1 MFPEFNNNFFFC
13 CLRGEGI
20 IRVVIDKDN
29 PDKII
34 SYEKMKEIDYGRIRD
49 IEEAPDGSIYFC
61 TSNRDGRGSVR
72 EGDDKIFRMVK
83 KIDE

>member
-20 IRVVIDKDN
+20 IRVIIDEND
-29 PDKII
+29 PEKII
-34 SYEKMKEIDYGRIRD
+34 SYNKMKEIDFGRIRD

-61 TSNRDGRGSVR
+61 TSNRDGRGTVR
-72 EGDDKIFRMVK
+72 EGDDKIYRIVNK
-83 KIDE
+83 